1 MDDGGQDRRRLRA
14 AFGGVVGSLREDLV
28 APAFRERPQG
38 AKRVS
43 RWLVVPLTLVAVA
56 LFFVNLNQ
64 DAYDYSLGVPLGGF
78 FAGVQSAA
86 LVGALWQ
93 PIRAWWAS
101 ILTMLVAAWTATALT
116 SGQGII
122 FAFTD
127 PGRVVQAGWT
137 PTTISMHAAVLFLLA
152 LRVRT
157 RVAIEAFGL
166 SLLAGLLAT
175 LYKPQGQASAIGF
188 SVILFTTVVLLGVS
202 VRAGREARSKL
213 VEQEELTAEERARR
227 TLLEER
233 NRIARELHDVVA
245 HHMSVISIQAQVAPH
260 LVENP
265 PEELVENL
273 AGIRANAVEALTE
286 LRRVLGV
293 LRSEEPVAD
302 GTEDAPQPT
311 LDRLDELLENVRAA
325 GLTVELAKVGEPR
338 TLPPG
343 VELSGYRVVQEALSN
358 AMRHAPGAAVQ
369 VRLDY
374 RPTGLGVRVTNSAPA
389 RTPAPSPGAG
399 HGLLGMR
406 ERTAMLG
413 GEVATGPTPDGGFEV
428 LAFLPTDVL
437 PTDVL
442 PNDGPAVEERR

>member
-1 MDDGGQDRRRLRA
+1 MSDDGGPSVRRPGAVLRA
-14 AFGGVVGSLREDLV
+14 AARSVREDLV
-28 APAFRERPQG
+28 GGALREQPRTR
-38 AKRVS
+38 RVS
-43 RWLVVPLTLVAVA
+43 RWLLVPLTAVA
-56 LFFVNLNQ
+56 FGLFFLNVNQ
-64 DAYDYSLGVPLGGF
+64 YAFSYGLGVPLGGV
-78 FAGVQSAA
+78 FAGVQSIA
-86 LVGALWQ
+86 LVGALWR
-93 PIRAWWAS
+93 PLRAWWAS
-101 ILTMLVAAWTATALT
+101 ILAMLLGAWTATALAP
-116 SGQGII
+116 GRGIV

-127 PGRVVQAGWT
+127 PGRFVQAGWT
-137 PTTISMHAAVLFLLA
+137 PATISLHAAVLFLLA
-152 LRVRT
+152 LQVRA

-166 SLLAGLLAT
+166 SLFAGFLAE
-175 LYKPQGQASAIGF
+175 LYKPQQQVSAIGF
-188 SVILFTTVVLLGVS
+188 AVILFATVTLLGVS

-273 AGIRANAVEALTE
+273 AEIRANAVEALTE

-302 GTEDAPQPT
+302 GTSDAPQPT
-311 LDRLDELLENVRAA
+311 LDRLGELLENVRAT
-325 GLTVELAKVGEPR
+325 GLKVELVTAGEQR

-358 AMRHAPGAAVQ
+358 AMRHAPGAAVHVQ
-369 VRLDY
+369 LDY
-374 RPTGLGVRVTNSAPA
+374 RAAGLGVRVTNSAPA
-389 RTPAPSPGAG
+389 RPPAPSPGAG

-413 GEVATGPTPDGGFEV
+413 GELAAGPTPDGGFEV
-428 LAFLPTDVL
+428 FAVL
-437 PTDVL
+437 PTDV
-442 PNDGPAVEERR
+442 PAVEDRA

>member
-1 MDDGGQDRRRLRA
+1 MSDDGGLSVMRPGAALRA
-14 AFGGVVGSLREDLV
+14 LVRALREDLV
-28 APAFRERPQG
+28 MAAFREPRR
-38 AKRVS
+38 ARRVS
-43 RWLVVPLTLVAVA
+43 RWIVVPLSLVSLL
-56 LFFVNLNQ
+56 LFGFDLNQ
-64 DAYDYSLGVPLGGF
+64 YAFSYALGVPFGIL
-78 FAGVQSAA
+78 FAGVQSVA
-86 LVGALWQ
+86 LVGVLWR

-101 ILTMLVAAWTATALT
+101 TLTMLFAAWAGTAFAPGHGIVFALT
-116 SGQGII
+116 DQ
-122 FAFTD
+122 A
-127 PGRVVQAGWT
+127 RNVQAGWT
-137 PTTISMHAAVLFLLA
+137 PITVAIQAAVLFLLA
-152 LRVRT
+152 LQVRG

-166 SLLAGLLAT
+166 SVFAAFLAE
-175 LYKPQGQASAIGF
+175 LYKPQQQVSPIGF
-188 SVILFTTVVLLGVS
+188 AVILFATVTLLGVS

-293 LRSEEPVAD
+293 LRSEEPAAD
-302 GTEDAPQPT
+302 GTSDAPQPT
-311 LDRLDELLENVRAA
+311 LDRLGELLENVRAA
-325 GLTVELAKVGEPR
+325 GLTVELVMAGEPR
-338 TLPPG
+338 PLPPG

-358 AMRHAPGAAVQ
+358 AMRHAPGAAVHVQ
-369 VRLDY
+369 LDY
-374 RPTGLGVRVTNSAPA
+374 RATGLGVRVTNSAPA
-389 RTPAPSPGAG
+389 RPPAPSPGAG

-413 GEVATGPTPDGGFEV
+413 GELAAGPTPDGGFEV
-428 LAFLPTDVL
+428 LAFLPTDV
-437 PTDVL
+437 PADV
-442 PNDGPAVEERR
+442 PAVEDRA